1 MNEHFRQESNMPE
14 TEQNVM
20 AMLKKIQQQLNFL
33 EMKIDKLSGQSS
45 GRPSFNKERR
55 FSKPFRPGGGGGGD
69 RHFGGP
75 RPSHPQGDREGGAPR
90 EFSGPKFGG
99 PKFGG
104 PKSHRPERGR
114 KAFFRKQKN
123 KGQFPPR

>member
-55 FSKPFRPGGGGGGD
+55 FSKPFRPGGGGGD

-75 RPSHPQGDREGGAPR
+75 RPSHPQGDREGAPR
-90 EFSGPKFGG
+90 EFSGPR
-99 PKFGG
+99 
-104 PKSHRPERGR
+104 SHGRPERGR
-114 KAFFRKQKN
+114 KAFFRKQKS

>member
-1 MNEHFRQESNMPE
+1 MNEHFRQESNVPE

-33 EMKIDKLSGQSS
+33 EMKIDKLTSGQGSG

-55 FSKPFRPGGGGGGD
+55 FSKPFRPGGSGGGD

-75 RPSHPQGDREGGAPR
+75 RPSHPPQGDREGGAPR
-90 EFSGPKFGG
+90 EFSG

-114 KAFFRKQKN
+114 KAFFRKQKS